1 MQQKKKTLARSAGR
15 PRWSADRMTFFVITL
30 PALALYSFFYM
41 YSVIMGVYYSLTNW
55 DGLSRTFDFVGTV
68 NDGKILGNRRFYD
81 SSLIT
86 LRYAFW
92 MVVITIVL
100 GVCLALALNSIKR
113 CKTLVRSIFFF
124 PAMISAVA
132 VALIWDQVYYRGVP
146 AFLQG
151 LGLGEAYAS
160 PLGSKAYALYAILF
174 VNLWQSLAMPTVIFL
189 AGLQSIPDELY
200 ESAVI
205 DGATLWDKFRYIT
218 LPYLVPTITVNAIMT
233 LKSGITAFDY
243 AFTLTKGG
251 PARSSMLIGIKIYQ
265 DAFGDTPNFCIANT
279 EAVLLFVVIAAISAV
294 QLTVSNR
301 SGVNNA

>member
-1 MQQKKKTLARSAGR
+1 MQKTGGKRKKAGMR
-15 PRWSADRMTFFVITL
+15 RWSADRLTFFVITL

-41 YSVIMGVYYSLTNW
+41 YSVIMGVSYSLTDW
-55 DGLSRTFDFVGTV
+55 DGLSRKYSYIGFA
-68 NDGKILGNRRFYD
+68 NYAKILGNRRFYD

-92 MVVITIVL
+92 MVVVTIIL
-100 GVCLALALNSIKR
+100 GVCLAVALNS
-113 CKTLVRSIFFF
+113 VRKCRTVIRSVFFF

-132 VALIWDQVYYRGVP
+132 VALIWDQVFYRGAP
-146 AFLQG
+146 SILS
-151 LGLGEAYAS
+151 LIGLGEGYAS
-160 PLGSKAYALYAILF
+160 PFGSKTQALYAILF

-205 DGATLWDKFRYIT
+205 DGATMWDKFRFVT

-265 DAFGDTPNFCIANT
+265 DAFGDTPNFSIANT
-279 EAVLLFVVIAAISAV
+279 EAVLLFLVIAAISAV
-294 QLTVSNR
+294 QLVVSNR
-301 SGVNNA
+301 SGVNNT